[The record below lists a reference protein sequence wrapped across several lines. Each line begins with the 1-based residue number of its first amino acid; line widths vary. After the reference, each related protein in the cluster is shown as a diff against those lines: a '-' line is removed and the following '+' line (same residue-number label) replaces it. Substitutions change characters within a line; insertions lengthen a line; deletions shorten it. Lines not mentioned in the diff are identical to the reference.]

1 MVKVRLRLFGAIKER
16 MRMAEAELELPA
28 GARVAQLLTL
38 LADQHPEAREFL
50 PALAVSV
57 NLEYASPDFS
67 LKDGDEVGLIPPVSG
82 GDTWS
87 S

>member
-1 MVKVRLRLFGAIKER
+1 VKVRLRLFGAIKER
-16 MRMAEAELELPA
+16 MKMGEAELELPE
-28 GARVAQLLTL
+28 GTQVAQLLNL
-38 LADQHPEAREFL
+38 LAGQYPEAREFL

-57 NLEYASPDFS
+57 NLEYASSHTS

-82 GDTWS
+82 GAKWS